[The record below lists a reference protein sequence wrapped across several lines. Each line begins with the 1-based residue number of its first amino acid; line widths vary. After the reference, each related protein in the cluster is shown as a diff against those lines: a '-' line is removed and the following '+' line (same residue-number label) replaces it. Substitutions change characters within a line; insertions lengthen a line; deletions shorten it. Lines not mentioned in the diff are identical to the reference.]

1 MQLKEAIDIL
11 DKVNTRPLLTAFG
24 GLSLSELLVNETAF
38 PDALSW
44 ERMLLLAWC
53 VFFAFALVWGW
64 IYMVMQ
70 MNSNLKDND
79 IVSWGPM
86 LGAILLA
93 GCVRIAFSYLSVH
106 PEGLTFALLGEP
118 NFIYFC
124 TLFLLAAQ
132 TLKIRR
138 HRDE

>member
-1 MQLKEAIDIL
+1 MPLKEALDIL
-11 DKVNTRPLLTAFG
+11 DKVDTRPLLTAFG
-24 GLSLSELLVNETAF
+24 GLSLCEVLTSWASF
-38 PDALSW
+38 SDPLSSGQ
-44 ERMLLLAWC
+44 MLLLGGC
-53 VFFAFALVWGW
+53 VVVAFALVWIW
-64 IYMVMQ
+64 IKLVMD
-70 MNSNLKDND
+70 MNVKLREGD

-93 GCVRIAFSYLSVH
+93 GCVRIAFSYLSSH
-106 PEGLTFALLGEP
+106 PQGLTFALLGEP

-138 HRDE
+138 YRE